1 MNPEKEINEKKDEIE
16 TINRI
21 IKETLIMSQEKEL
34 QYLKEKEKLEEEVK
48 ELEKIK
54 GKKRKT
60 WIIEGEWRKRV
71 YKYE

>member
-60 WIIEGEWRKRV
+60 WIIEGE
-71 YKYE
+71 